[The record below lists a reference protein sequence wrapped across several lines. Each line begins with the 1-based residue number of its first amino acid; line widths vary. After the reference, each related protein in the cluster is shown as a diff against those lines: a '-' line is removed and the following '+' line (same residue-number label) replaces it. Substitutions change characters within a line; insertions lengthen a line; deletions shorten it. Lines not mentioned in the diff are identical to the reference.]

1 MISNQII
8 AEAESFESEIPDRG
22 SKRPLCKLAKRT
34 LFDVHIVLNSAFV
47 VTNCD
52 YISTGIIN

>member
-1 MISNQII
+1 MIPNQII

-22 SKRPLCKLAKRT
+22 SERPLRKLAEDT
-34 LFDVHIVLNSAFV
+34 FDVHIVLNSAFV

>member
-1 MISNQII
+1 MDAVDARFVSLQ
-8 AEAESFESEIPDRG
+8 RG
-22 SKRPLCKLAKRT
+22 H
-34 LFDVHIVLNSAFV
+34 FDIHIVLNSAFV